1 MTRRLTAA
9 VLACICMISFVLI
22 MIPVRASA
30 EETQQFTGEAIL
42 LKQENRAYTFQIT
55 VSNNVSK
62 KTEKRFCNIKKVQL
76 LQS

>member
-30 EETQQFTGEAIL
+30 EETQQFTGEAVL
-42 LKQENRAYTFQIT
+42 LKQENSAYTFQIT
-55 VSNNVSK
+55 MEMRAVHTIWNLRCRRGAKSSI
-62 KTEKRFCNIKKVQL
+62 C
-76 LQS
+76 